1 MWQQVISYTP
11 QGKMQL
17 KRLFFRTEG
26 ATFEDVRE
34 AIASHR
40 EEGANQ
46 TVSLVLERP
55 VDLGSGEEGTPRLE
69 LDELAAGREK
79 LQDIIISD
87 LKKGGVKSQAEEEL
101 DQLSVPERANK
112 LLSPD
117 DDIFKRNL

>member
-1 MWQQVISYTP
+1 MGLRGRQ
-11 QGKMQL
+11 
-17 KRLFFRTEG
+17 R
-26 ATFEDVRE
+26 
-34 AIASHR
+34 SHR
-40 EEGANQ
+40 EPPRGRFQ
-46 TVSLVLERP
+46 PDGLTLLERP

-69 LDELAAGREK
+69 LDELAAWREK